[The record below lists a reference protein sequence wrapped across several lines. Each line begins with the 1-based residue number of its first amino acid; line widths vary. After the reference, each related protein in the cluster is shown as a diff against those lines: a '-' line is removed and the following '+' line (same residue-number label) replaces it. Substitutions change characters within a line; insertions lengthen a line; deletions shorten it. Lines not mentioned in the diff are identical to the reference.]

1 MAQPNPRL
9 KFTVKDYMS
18 VPGDKRYQLL
28 DGEMI
33 LALSPTNRHQTIAVQ
48 LVVELNEFI
57 RRRNLGRLWF
67 APLDVVLSDHDV
79 AQPDILFVSNE
90 RSSII
95 TDANIQ
101 GAPDLVVEILSP
113 GTAGHDRGYKQALYG
128 RHGVLEYWLVDPD
141 AETVEVLTLGDQGL
155 ALTATYRRGQVLAST
170 LLEGMSLELDQVFSE
185 E

>member
-1 MAQPNPRL
+1 MAQPKPRL

-18 VPGDKRYQLL
+18 LPGDKRYQLL

-33 LALSPTNRHQTIAVQ
+33 LAPSPTTRHQTIAQ
-48 LVVELNEFI
+48 RLSLALQEFVAASS
-57 RRRNLGRLWF
+57 LGRLWF
-67 APLDVVLSDHDV
+67 APLDVLLSNHDV

-95 TDANIQ
+95 TEANIQ

-113 GTAGHDRGYKQALYG
+113 GTAEYDRGYKQALYG
-128 RHGVLEYWLVDPD
+128 RHGVREYWLVDPD

-155 ALTATYRRGQVLAST
+155 TPTATYRRGEVLASP

-185 E
+185 

>member
-1 MAQPNPRL
+1 MAQPKPRL

-33 LALSPTNRHQTIAVQ
+33 LAPSPTNRHQTIVLQ
-48 LVVELNEFI
+48 LTILLREFVAA
-57 RRRNLGRLWF
+57 NALGKVWL
-67 APLDVVLSDHDV
+67 APFDVVLSDYDV

-90 RSSII
+90 RSNIVA
-95 TDANIQ
+95 DANIQ
-101 GAPDLVVEILSP
+101 GAPDLVVEILSA
-113 GTAGHDRGYKQALYG
+113 GTAEYDRGYKLALYG
-128 RHGVLEYWLVDPD
+128 RHGVREYWLVDPD

-155 ALTATYRRGQVLAST
+155 TPTATYRRGQVLASP